1 MAAPHISP
9 DLENSALTDAKRA
22 ARRRAIAARAGC
34 DPAWGQALGTHL
46 LRDFPPAPGAVVS
59 GFWPLAGEIDVLP
72 LLHTLSE
79 RGHPVALPVTPKI
92 GNPLS
97 FRLWRPG
104 DIMIQERFG
113 TMCPTGEP
121 AVPDYLLVPL
131 LAFDRHGHRLGYGG
145 GFYDRT
151 LAGLPGAVAI
161 GCAFAAQELDEVPV
175 GPYDVRLAAIATE
188 NGVIFTQTPD
198 CGA

>member
-1 MAAPHISP
+1 MGA
-9 DLENSALTDAKRA
+9 
-22 ARRRAIAARAGC
+22 
-34 DPAWGQALGTHL
+34 HL
-46 LRDFPPAPGAVVS
+46 LRQIPPAPGAVVS
-59 GFWPLAGEIDVLP
+59 GFWPLAGEIDILP
-72 LLHTLSE
+72 LLRTLIG
-79 RGHPVALPVTPKI
+79 RGHQVVLPVTPAI
-92 GNPLS
+92 GNPLN

-104 DIMIQERFG
+104 ARMIQERFG

-131 LAFDRHGHRLGYGG
+131 LAFDRRGGRLGYGG

-175 GPYDVRLAAIATE
+175 GPYDVRLAAVATE
-188 NGVIFTQTPD
+188 NGVIFTSPPSV
-198 CGA
+198 A

>member
-1 MAAPHISP
+1 MAAPHIST
-9 DLENSALTDAKRA
+9 DLTEAKRA
-22 ARRRAIAARAGC
+22 ARQRALAVRAGC
-34 DPAWGQALGTHL
+34 DPGWGTALGAHL
-46 LRDFPPAPGAVVS
+46 LRELPPAPGAVVA
-59 GFWPLAGEIDVLP
+59 GFWPLAGELDVLP
-72 LLHTLSE
+72 LLHTLIE
-79 RGHPVALPVTPKI
+79 RGYKIVLPVTPNI
-92 GNPLS
+92 GNPLN

-104 DIMIQERFG
+104 DVMIRERFG

-131 LAFDRHGHRLGYGG
+131 LAFDRRGGRLGYGG

-151 LAGLPGAVAI
+151 LAGLPGAVAV

-188 NGVIFTQTPD
+188 RGVIFTSPPSV
-198 CGA
+198 A